1 MPTARTALLRGAALL
16 TATMT
21 AILAAALPATAADAL
36 KVTPPKLEVREHK
49 LANGLDLLM
58 YEDHAVPV
66 ATVEVWYHVGSKNE
80 KKGRSGF
87 AHLFEH
93 LMFKG
98 SANVGPEEHKNF
110 ISSVGGRY
118 NATTDFDRTLYFQ
131 VFPSNYLE
139 RVLWMEADR
148 MRSLDI
154 SDENFKS
161 ERDVVK
167 EERRLRVDNPPFGRL
182 REVVLDKTYTTHPY
196 KIDVIGSMRDL
207 DAATVE
213 DVRDFHATYYVPNN
227 ATLVVTG
234 DIDPAQTIRWA
245 EKHFGGIPQGKP
257 IPRDIPKEPAQ
268 TAERRAVDYH
278 PNTPLP
284 AVLITYHIPEAVSRD
299 LYPLQVAGNVLS
311 SGESSRLYQR
321 MVYEKQMAVEAGGE
335 TMALED
341 PGVFFFFAFL
351 QDGQKPEDGEK
362 ELLAAIDKLRAE
374 PVTDAELVKTKN
386 QLISAL
392 VFGRQTGLDKA
403 DAIGNAKVILNDVS
417 LVNRQLA
424 EYQKV
429 TAADVE
435 RVARAYFKPE
445 NRTVVYMLPEAM
457 RPGAA
462 KPAGGSD
469 GTKGSEGTDAK
480 HEVKK

>member
-1 MPTARTALLRGAALL
+1 V
-16 TATMT
+16 
-21 AILAAALPATAADAL
+21 LPAVPALAADAL
-36 KVTPPKLEVREHK
+36 RVTPPKLEVREHK

-58 YEDHAVPV
+58 YEDHSVPV
-66 ATVEVWYHVGSKNE
+66 ATVDVWYHVGSKDE

-98 SANVGPEEHKNF
+98 SANLGPEEHKNF
-110 ISSVGGRY
+110 ISAIGGRY

-131 VFPSNYLE
+131 TFPSNYLE

-182 REVVLDKTYTTHPY
+182 LEVVLDKTYTTHPY
-196 KIDVIGSMRDL
+196 RIDTIGSMADL

-213 DVRDFHATYYVPNN
+213 DVRAFHSVYYVPNN
-227 ATLVVTG
+227 ATLVVAG
-234 DIDPAQTIRWA
+234 DLDPEQTIRWA
-245 EKHFGGIPQGKP
+245 EKYFGDIPQGKP
-257 IPRDIPKEPAQ
+257 VPRDIAREPAQ

-284 AVLITYHIPEAVSRD
+284 AVVITYHVPEAVSRD
-299 LYPLQVAGNVLS
+299 IYALQVAGNILS
-311 SGESSRLYQR
+311 SGESSRLYRR

-335 TMALED
+335 TIVLED
-341 PGVFFFFAFL
+341 PGVFFFFAIL
-351 QDGQKPEDGEK
+351 QGGQKPEDGEK
-362 ELLAAIDKLRAE
+362 ELLAAVDRLRGE
-374 PVTDAELVKTKN
+374 PVSDTELVKAKN
-386 QLISAL
+386 QFISEL
-392 VFGRQTGLDKA
+392 VFGRQTGHDKA
-403 DAIGNAKVILNDVS
+403 DAIGYSKVILGDLS

-424 EYQKV
+424 EYQRV
-429 TAADVE
+429 TAADVQ
-435 RVARAYFKPE
+435 RVANAYFKPE
-445 NRTVVYMLPEAM
+445 NRTVVYMLPESM
-457 RPGAA
+457 RP
-462 KPAGGSD
+462 AG
-469 GTKGSEGTDAK
+469 
-480 HEVKK
+480 EVKKP

>member
-1 MPTARTALLRGAALL
+1 MPTARNSLLYGAALL

-21 AILAAALPATAADAL
+21 ATLAAALPATAADAL

-66 ATVEVWYHVGSKNE
+66 ATVEVWYHVGSKDE

-110 ISSVGGRY
+110 VSSVGGRY

-196 KIDVIGSMRDL
+196 KIEVIGSMKDL

-227 ATLVVTG
+227 ATLVVAG
-234 DIDPAQTIRWA
+234 DIDPEQTIRWT
-245 EKHFGGIPQGKP
+245 EKHFGNIPQGKP
-257 IPRDIPKEPAQ
+257 IPRDIAKEPAQ

-284 AVLITYHIPEAVSRD
+284 AVMITYHIPEAVNRD

-311 SGESSRLYQR
+311 AGESSRLYQR
-321 MVYEKQMAVEAGGE
+321 MVYEKQIAVEAGGE

-341 PGVFFFFAFL
+341 PGVFFFFAIL

-362 ELLAAIDKLRAE
+362 ELLAAIDQLRAE
-374 PVTDAELVKTKN
+374 PVSE
-386 QLISAL
+386 
-392 VFGRQTGLDKA
+392 
-403 DAIGNAKVILNDVS
+403 
-417 LVNRQLA
+417 
-424 EYQKV
+424 
-429 TAADVE
+429 
-435 RVARAYFKPE
+435 ARAGEDQEPADLRARLRPPDRPRQGGRDRQRQGDPQRRLAGQPPARRVPE
-445 NRTVVYMLPEAM
+445 GHRRRRA
-457 RPGAA
+457 
-462 KPAGGSD
+462 AGGPRLLQSREPHRGLHAPRGD
-469 GTKGSEGTDAK
+469 APGRRQARRRGHRAPAK